1 MCFETRFN
9 KKMKPQLCLFMNIS
23 TPHLLTS
30 HLDFLYLQR
39 SFIKCVFAMKPPP
52 PPAAQ
57 WDKNLWRIYERQ
69 IIGWVEPKS

>member
-1 MCFETRFN
+1 
-9 KKMKPQLCLFMNIS
+9 MKPQLCLGFMYIS

-30 HLDFLYLQR
+30 HLDFLYIFYQMC
-39 SFIKCVFAMKPPP
+39 ICDEAMKP

>member
-1 MCFETRFN
+1 MEPLLCFG
-9 KKMKPQLCLFMNIS
+9 FMYIS

-39 SFIKCVFAMKPPP
+39 SFIKCVFAMKTPPS
-52 PPAAQ
+52 AQ